1 MSSAPP
7 RREPAV
13 QATNTRRRRVI
24 GTPTQRAVQVKH
36 VLKEDERCM
45 VGAHAGQS
53 ERGGDQREEETE
65 RKREEIAR
73 MCDEMSGTAFD
84 AKTPEVDVDEAAK
97 LFHDGS
103 ALFVDVR
110 TDAEMEVSRIP
121 GALRKDEFEER
132 LRTSREAVSE
142 EQEGQGND
150 KESIGTVIAYCTV
163 GVRSGRYVEAMKKE
177 YPKLCI
183 LNLKGSI
190 LSWTHAELPLEDST
204 GNAAKKVHV
213 YGKRWDRF

>member
-1 MSSAPP
+1 MNVEESEKCMVVAHAKQSEGGD
-7 RREPAV
+7 RRE
-13 QATNTRRRRVI
+13 
-24 GTPTQRAVQVKH
+24 G
-36 VLKEDERCM
+36 
-45 VGAHAGQS
+45 
-53 ERGGDQREEETE
+53 REE
-65 RKREEIAR
+65 RKREIAR

-84 AKTPEVDVDEAAK
+84 AATPEVDVDEAAK

-121 GALRKDEFEER
+121 GALRKDEFEAR

-142 EQEGQGND
+142 EEEGQGGD

-190 LSWTHAELPLEDST
+190 LSWTHANMPLEDST
-204 GNAAKKVHV
+204 GNAAKRVHV
-213 YGKRWDRF
+213 YGKKWDLAHPKYEAVVFSSWPSMVWNNIQSAISSYCTIM